1 MPTSE
6 VAPLPQKQWR
16 EFCAEARKYRDEPV
30 TRLCATL
37 ERYHEVLEFY
47 ADREN
52 WKVVHPYILEGPVWP
67 TSVAMDGGDNA
78 RALLDA
84 EMRPGRRFRLIG
96 VGLANL
102 QTEDEWEGAQGMEA
116 VQLPLIPPV

>member
-37 ERYHEVLEFY
+37 EAYHT
-47 ADREN
+47 A
-52 WKVVHPYILEGPVWP
+52 LEGIVGTWERNRDCSLSPGHAAVHRI
-67 TSVAMDGGDNA
+67 ARKA

-84 EMRPGRRFRLIG
+84 AAGKE
-96 VGLANL
+96 
-102 QTEDEWEGAQGMEA
+102 
-116 VQLPLIPPV
+116 